1 MQEAAAAGT
10 WAQGGA
16 GCFLDIL
23 PLTEGAPVERR
34 RVGAAPAPF
43 LPAAPTAGAA
53 DGPLGPRRPPT
64 VHWPDRE
71 GLGSGSGGFLR
82 HAGPGARAGGLA
94 GKPWRGGYTVP
105 TAPPSTSRRCG
116 HQGSQSSR
124 AAPRPLQLRPQPS
137 AFRGGN
143 ACIPSLCL
151 LLGAP
156 RTLPPAPGRL
166 PTLPLNPHLTGLPT
180 HRPATGRCDHRCPAH
195 PHLRPDTPSGSPMG
209 TGRPRGHP
217 PPGPGPGPGPTV
229 DDDGG

>member
-82 HAGPGARAGGLA
+82 HAGPGTRAGGPE
-94 GKPWRGGYTVP
+94 GKPRRGGHTVP
-105 TAPPSTSRRCG
+105 TAPSFHLQVLRTLGQPVLTCS
-116 HQGSQSSR
+116 SQ
-124 AAPRPLQLRPQPS
+124 APPAQTP
-137 AFRGGN
+137 AFRGATPASPPS
-143 ACIPSLCL
+143 ACSWGCPEHY
-151 LLGAP
+151 
-156 RTLPPAPGRL
+156 LPPK
-166 PTLPLNPHLTGLPT
+166 
-180 HRPATGRCDHRCPAH
+180 ATF
-195 PHLRPDTPSGSPMG
+195 LVSL
-209 TGRPRGHP
+209 
-217 PPGPGPGPGPTV
+217 
-229 DDDGG
+229 